1 MDLNTNCSHNH
12 RHLLTVTTTA
22 APVTDELGSASCPP
36 LPAAP
41 QKGQPH
47 TQCPRVPEGG
57 GAVAQRPAERARPPH
72 RHPETGAEVP
82 THGRGSSP
90 RGTGNSGFTCR
101 HLRFTLGR
109 TPWQGTAFQRQLST
123 GPRGKGP
130 LSVSHYSR
138 AQTSPRHGPCTLLEP
153 QALLNPEAAPW
164 FQWWFILGT
173 PDPSKA
179 PT

>member
-1 MDLNTNCSHNH
+1 MDC
-12 RHLLTVTTTA
+12 RGQG
-22 APVTDELGSASCPP
+22 PYGGSVCPEP
-36 LPAAP
+36 
-41 QKGQPH
+41 
-47 TQCPRVPEGG
+47 TR
-57 GAVAQRPAERARPPH
+57 RRAYEH
-72 RHPETGAEVP
+72 WA
-82 THGRGSSP
+82 
-90 RGTGNSGFTCR
+90 
-101 HLRFTLGR
+101 
-109 TPWQGTAFQRQLST
+109 T